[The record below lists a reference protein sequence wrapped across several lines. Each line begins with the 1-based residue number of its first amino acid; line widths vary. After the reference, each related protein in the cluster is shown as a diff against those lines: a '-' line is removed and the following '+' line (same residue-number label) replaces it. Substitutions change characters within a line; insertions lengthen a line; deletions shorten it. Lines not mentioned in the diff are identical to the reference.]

1 MNSFSYFSRNVRY
14 YLDSSTVIT
23 TSSFF
28 IDNCL
33 INRFAEIEK
42 MGFER
47 EDEVIGLM
55 MYLGDDEDL
64 ELVEHLL
71 VKNRSKCFDMKRI
84 AEESSNAYYEC
95 ARIKAIVKDDK
106 IISVIKELEVL

>member
-1 MNSFSYFSRNVRY
+1 MSKVKIIAF
-14 YLDSSTVIT
+14 LILG
-23 TSSFF
+23 F
-28 IDNCL
+28 IVYKIFVAVEN
-33 INRFAEIEK
+33 FEIGVNKQVAKIDE

-71 VKNRSKCFDMKRI
+71 VKNRSKCFEMKQI
-84 AEESSNAYYEC
+84 AEESSNAFYEC
-95 ARIKAIVKDDK
+95 AKIKAIVKEGK
-106 IISVIKELEVL
+106 IISIVKEIEVL